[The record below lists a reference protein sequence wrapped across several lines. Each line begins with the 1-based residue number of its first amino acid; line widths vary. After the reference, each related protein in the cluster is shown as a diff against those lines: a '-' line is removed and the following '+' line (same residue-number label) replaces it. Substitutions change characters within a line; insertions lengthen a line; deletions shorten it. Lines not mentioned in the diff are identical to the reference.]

1 MSLQTW
7 FGKGRLYWVVSPNV
21 RNNEATVGDWR
32 QASVRAHAAF
42 MGWHPNDM
50 AHGQMGPTFA
60 GTRKRGIKP
69 GDIILIARRHDF
81 EPEIVG
87 FGVVHGK
94 FVTRISD
101 LKTPGSFGSLRR
113 LRPFIPWTGQP
124 PADVPLIEAVQHTKA
139 IAQLHPASNDAHRKV
154 CEWIDRQFRKRSS
167 GESGR
172 TTMGRRNRR
181 KPSPLDPRIVS
192 SPENHQLD
200 YKVQTKAKVIKAEK
214 VEAGLLERYRRWL
227 AQQGR
232 KLSAVK
238 YRALQCDAY
247 EEDRRNLIE
256 AKSSARREHI
266 RMAVGQVL
274 DYAFQGRK
282 KFGAA
287 HKAILLPSE
296 PSSEIV
302 DWLDSLEIKVIW
314 RDKKAFLD
322 SANGQFT

>member
-1 MSLQTW
+1 
-7 FGKGRLYWVVSPNV
+7 
-21 RNNEATVGDWR
+21 
-32 QASVRAHAAF
+32 
-42 MGWHPNDM
+42 
-50 AHGQMGPTFA
+50 
-60 GTRKRGIKP
+60 
-69 GDIILIARRHDF
+69 
-81 EPEIVG
+81 
-87 FGVVHGK
+87 
-94 FVTRISD
+94 
-101 LKTPGSFGSLRR
+101 
-113 LRPFIPWTGQP
+113 
-124 PADVPLIEAVQHTKA
+124 
-139 IAQLHPASNDAHRKV
+139 
-154 CEWIDRQFRKRSS
+154 
-167 GESGR
+167 
-172 TTMGRRNRR
+172 
-181 KPSPLDPRIVS
+181 VS

-200 YKVQTKAKVIKAEK
+200 YKVQTKARVIRAEK
-214 VEAGLLERYRRWL
+214 VEAELLQSYRRWL
-227 AQQGR
+227 AEQGR